1 MLEAWVGRAE
11 RRTRQES
18 GFGVCGEEGV
28 SGPRGEL
35 LGGVVSAR
43 SVGRE
48 GREGDKARIRVWS
61 VR

>member
-1 MLEAWVGRAE
+1 MLGAWAKRAE
-11 RRTRQES
+11 RGTRQES
-18 GFGVCGEEGV
+18 GFRVCGEEGV

-48 GREGDKARIRVWS
+48 G
-61 VR
+61 